1 MHQHIFGHIPL
12 SALRAFEAAARLQSF
27 KEAATELSITPTAIS
42 HRIKQLEDALGARL
56 FAREVRSVSLTD
68 AGQLLYPAVHTAF
81 TGIVGAIEE
90 LQRRDRRPSVTLS
103 TTCGFAARWLLPRL
117 PALAAAIPNVDLHL
131 HSSDSP
137 VQLKAGSADLAIRFC
152 TSPDSSVGS
161 EVLLPGRYVPVCA
174 PSLNVRSGG
183 DFSNT
188 ARLRFRWSKY
198 DECIPDWP
206 QWLAASTMEGQPSGP
221 ELGFSDEAHTIQAA
235 IAGQGVALSSV
246 ALVADA
252 LDEGLLRVPFGPAV
266 EGRDFYLLSALDTCE
281 QPAVIMVKSWL
292 REEARAFVAK
302 HASYFSVE
310 CPKIS
315 DTEKLP

>member
-1 MHQHIFGHIPL
+1 MHQHILGNIPL

-27 KEAATELSITPTAIS
+27 KEAATELSITPTAVS
-42 HRIKQLEDALGARL
+42 HRIKQLEDALDIRL
-56 FAREVRSVSLTD
+56 FAREVRSVSLSD

-137 VQLKAGSADLAIRFC
+137 VQIKAGSADLAIRFC
-152 TSPDSSVGS
+152 TPPDSSVES

-174 PSLNVRSGG
+174 PSLNAENRD
-183 DFSNT
+183 DFSNI
-188 ARLRFRWSKY
+188 ARLRFRSSKN
-198 DECIPDWP
+198 DDCIPDWP
-206 QWLAASTMEGQPSGP
+206 QWLATSTMDGKPSGP
-221 ELGFSDEAHTIQAA
+221 EIGFSDEAHTIQAA
-235 IAGQGVALSSV
+235 ITGQGVALSSV

-266 EGRDFYLLSALDTCE
+266 DGRDFYLLSALGSCE
-281 QPAVIMVKSWL
+281 HPAVVMVKNWL
-292 REEARAFVAK
+292 REEARLFVAK
-302 HASYFSVE
+302 HSNYFS
-310 CPKIS
+310 
-315 DTEKLP
+315 